1 MKTCYYELLGVDSGA
16 SDTDLKKAYRRKALQ
31 YHPDKNIGNV
41 EQATE
46 IFASIRAAYEV
57 LSDPQERAWYDAH
70 REQIL
75 NDDFENDE
83 EEYTVDA
90 AVTGVTTEEL
100 LHFFNSGLYTRLDDT
115 PAGLYQVAGKVFA
128 KLAKDELLCGRR
140 LGLANY
146 SALQD
151 DQFEKDILELGY
163 VQACEKYQHP
173 KQTALPVFGYSATS
187 YEDLRAFYKAWGGFN
202 TLKSFSWEDEYMY
215 SRNYDRR
222 TKREINKRNEKKR
235 TQAKNEYNKTVRRF
249 VTFIKKFDRRMKEG
263 AKRAE
268 AEKKRKLQ
276 ETLRRQVEKDRLAS
290 EQTAAQFKLQSWQTV
305 DQQHLD
311 DLEKHFAGSE
321 PEVQSDDEEVTVLIY
336 ECFVCNKNFKSERQ
350 LQNHNN
356 TRAHRKAVR
365 QVQWEMKKDSLE
377 LGLDEI
383 SDLEEFDS
391 AHEEASPSEP
401 SLPDPKSDLADI
413 MAELA
418 EIEQQLQQPASPS
431 TRPRFEVDDQI
442 DSDDQLTPTD
452 TDEPAVEDTDPEL
465 DRLLASLAADQQSDS
480 WDASSN
486 KKGKK
491 KEKKPTKR
499 TPATQNAPKPPAAA
513 AHRCASCNQ
522 SFESRNKLFQHVQ
535 SLGHGLLPQKVKKQ
549 QRKA

>member
-41 EQATE
+41 QQATE

-57 LSDPQERAWYDAH
+57 LSDAQERAWYDAH

-83 EEYTVDA
+83 EDYTVDS
-90 AVTGVTTEEL
+90 AVTGVTTEEI
-100 LHFFNSGLYTRLDDT
+100 LHFFNSGLYTRIDDT
-115 PAGLYQVAGKVFA
+115 PAGLYQIAGKVFA
-128 KLAKDELLCGRR
+128 KLAKDELICGRR
-140 LGLANY
+140 QGLAEY
-146 SALQD
+146 SALND
-151 DQFEKDILELGY
+151 DQFEKDIIELGY
-163 VQACEKYQHP
+163 VQACEKYQYP
-173 KQTALPVFGYSATS
+173 DQTVFPVFGYSATS
-187 YEDLRAFYKAWGGFN
+187 YEDLRAFYKAWGSFN
-202 TLKSFSWEDEYMY
+202 TVKSFSWEDEYMY

-276 ETLRRQVEKDRLAS
+276 ETLRKQIEKDRLAN
-290 EQTAAQFKLQSWQTV
+290 EQSTGQFKLQSWQTV
-305 DQQHLD
+305 DQQCLD

-321 PEVQSDDEEVTVLIY
+321 SELKSADEEVTVLIY
-336 ECFVCNKNFKSERQ
+336 DCFVCNKNFKSERQ

-356 TRAHRKAVR
+356 TRSHRKAVR
-365 QVQWEMKKDSLE
+365 QIQWEMKKDSLE

-391 AHEEASPSEP
+391 AYEDAMSSGPLQAAP
-401 SLPDPKSDLADI
+401 ASDLADI

-431 TRPRFEVDDQI
+431 AQPCFEIDDQVE
-442 DSDDQLTPTD
+442 SGEPSVAGD
-452 TDEPAVEDTDPEL
+452 TEEPAVKHTDPEL
-465 DRLLASLAADQQSDS
+465 DRLLASLVADEQSDD
-480 WDASSN
+480 WDALPN
-486 KKGKK
+486 KRSRKK
-491 KEKKPTKR
+491 QTKSAKR
-499 TPATQNAPKPPAAA
+499 ASATQTASRPFTAAG
-513 AHRCASCNQ
+513 HRCASCSQ

-535 SLGHGLLPQKVKKQ
+535 SLGHGAPPQKVKKQ